1 MVAVSAISFF
11 FGLQLKTAQDLF
23 NNSVSRDAESAREAW
38 GPDERQRTLGRRN
51 RRGASARRDR
61 MRNRGNRDDVSYNGS
76 SKVVERQKR
85 RQKDARKFDDRNYD
99 DFEPLPWTLPRP
111 TPMRNQTSEEFMA
124 DYIAAKRKHNIP
136 LPWEEDEKYAD
147 KNVSLPLPVIALNFP
162 KSATLTMSAYF
173 ECGGLTSVHTSTQ
186 HGRIGICMLEN
197 HLNDKPPLNECDT
210 HRPRVGNR
218 YGEAAPIDFISDI
231 GLQGPP
237 CYYASVHDGGLE
249 NIAKHYPNA
258 TILLVTRD
266 ATKWYK
272 SLKSWGSIVVRL
284 NKYCGFDGEL
294 HDGENMEYWRN
305 MYNSLPKSKVDY
317 WVNFYHANTQKIRE
331 FAMNHLSMTYV
342 EVELENKNFGMILQK
357 YTKVSP
363 ECVMYCHPGPFW
375 VKKHNAT
382 SKCHP
387 IGQNPADKKNDQ
399 VLKDDEEETDDNTDD
414 DNAESGE
421 SDDEEIEDDIEIED
435 EE

>member
-147 KNVSLPLPVIALNFP
+147 KNVSLPRHRSQITEERHAHNERLLRVWRSHFRPYEHATRPNRDLHAR
-162 KSATLTMSAYF
+162 KSFKRQT
-173 ECGGLTSVHTSTQ
+173 
-186 HGRIGICMLEN
+186 
-197 HLNDKPPLNECDT
+197 
-210 HRPRVGNR
+210 
-218 YGEAAPIDFISDI
+218 
-231 GLQGPP
+231 
-237 CYYASVHDGGLE
+237 
-249 NIAKHYPNA
+249 
-258 TILLVTRD
+258 
-266 ATKWYK
+266 
-272 SLKSWGSIVVRL
+272 
-284 NKYCGFDGEL
+284 
-294 HDGENMEYWRN
+294 
-305 MYNSLPKSKVDY
+305 
-317 WVNFYHANTQKIRE
+317 
-331 FAMNHLSMTYV
+331 
-342 EVELENKNFGMILQK
+342 
-357 YTKVSP
+357 SP
-363 ECVMYCHPGPFW
+363 E
-375 VKKHNAT
+375 
-382 SKCHP
+382 
-387 IGQNPADKKNDQ
+387 
-399 VLKDDEEETDDNTDD
+399 
-414 DNAESGE
+414 
-421 SDDEEIEDDIEIED
+421 
-435 EE
+435 